1 MLGHVCLHSNKRCWI
16 LPTPVNACFDS
27 CGDCRVG
34 VLFFGGEGGSRLKR
48 HPPSNH
54 VPARDSRE
62 RGNSSSARTGGPE
75 MPLPSFGLHVGRLTA
90 GGRLDL
96 LFPTAGRSSVSSSL
110 SREREKKGKKGGT
123 SAAEERRQTAG
134 CCRSLARSE
143 RDFLG
148 GRPHGEQRK
157 IKGVEGKSEKSG
169 FPGIGYRHV
178 RAVGWLG
185 SVLWGDGET
194 AGGCVLLGMWFARV
208 LAVICVKN
216 REDCLKVWEHCPPS
230 HRVGDVKHKV
240 DETRLRSWR
249 QRNGSEKR
257 GATEVWGVR
266 EGSRENGIVDG
277 RGWNSPP
284 IRKIRWCIFG
294 LAVYFQGCRSLVFR
308 GLEAAWPKGSSF
320 LYIS

>member
-1 MLGHVCLHSNKRCWI
+1 
-16 LPTPVNACFDS
+16 
-27 CGDCRVG
+27 
-34 VLFFGGEGGSRLKR
+34 
-48 HPPSNH
+48 
-54 VPARDSRE
+54 
-62 RGNSSSARTGGPE
+62 

-169 FPGIGYRHV
+169 FPAIGYRHV
-178 RAVGWLG
+178 RAVGGLG

-216 REDCLKVWEHCPPS
+216 REDCLKVREHCPPS

-284 IRKIRWCIFG
+284 IRKNRRCIFG